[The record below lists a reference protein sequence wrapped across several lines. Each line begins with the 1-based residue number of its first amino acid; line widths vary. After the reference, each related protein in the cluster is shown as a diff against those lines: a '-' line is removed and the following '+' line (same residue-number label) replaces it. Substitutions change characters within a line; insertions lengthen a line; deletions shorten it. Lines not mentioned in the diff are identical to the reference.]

1 MNKRK
6 QCQAHIESTNLR
18 CSKSAIRGTKYCW
31 WHQPKGLVILSLVAG
46 AILSLFVSEI
56 WRYFV
61 PTNEQKEIQHLKSQI
76 SVLQQEIQR
85 KPEFQPFINGLAVNE
100 FTDIN
105 FPSSLGMRTVKQAS
119 IVIHDVNEYK
129 KIGLVIRNIGNR
141 PAEKLVVIVKFPSE
155 LSLNMGSAWRP
166 LGFLK
171 RTENGMQ
178 PDKTITSYY
187 IESANVI
194 DSGAYFPCDSIVIDA
209 NITKP
214 FIVPLGI
221 EVSSLQAEKHRFEL
235 VIKFEPG
242 SEKK

>member
-31 WHQPKGLVILSLVAG
+31 WHQPKGIVILSLVAG

-105 FPSSLGMRTVKQAS
+105 FPSSLG
-119 IVIHDVNEYK
+119 
-129 KIGLVIRNIGNR
+129 KIGRASCRERV
-141 PAEKLVVIVKFPSE
+141 
-155 LSLNMGSAWRP
+155 
-166 LGFLK
+166 
-171 RTENGMQ
+171 
-178 PDKTITSYY
+178 
-187 IESANVI
+187 
-194 DSGAYFPCDSIVIDA
+194 
-209 NITKP
+209 
-214 FIVPLGI
+214 
-221 EVSSLQAEKHRFEL
+221 
-235 VIKFEPG
+235 
-242 SEKK
+242 